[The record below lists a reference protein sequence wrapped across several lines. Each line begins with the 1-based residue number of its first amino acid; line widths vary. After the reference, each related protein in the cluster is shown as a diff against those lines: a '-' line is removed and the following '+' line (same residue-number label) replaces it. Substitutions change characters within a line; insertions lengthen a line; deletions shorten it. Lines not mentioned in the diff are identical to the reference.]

1 MKRNFKRTL
10 SLILAVLMVVAV
22 VPFSGMAAECDHD
35 FSGTVIV
42 GEGEHARLC
51 TKCKTVLGYK
61 DAEGN
66 DVVGYQACYSN
77 KVESGCGS
85 RTCDVC
91 KQTFAG
97 GHNFNQKFETEETRV
112 KEAVNC
118 DAYVR
123 YYKSCTCSAVSNKA
137 EDIFVST
144 TNKGTIHDFTARIM
158 EPEYVAKEKC
168 GEDLY
173 YYFACSR
180 CKISAEGFEVN
191 PNTYADEE
199 TTVQHNFVIP
209 TTPSQNA
216 IKSKATCTSPAVLYM
231 ECDREGCGAT
241 AKGIDETK
249 TYTLG
254 QKLDHE
260 FVTFDG
266 VDFKGLT
273 EAQREAFMKKFE
285 INPVTCS
292 VRALYTK
299 FCKNCEAPEVV
310 GFGEEGFNP
319 DSTNKDIIADKYD
332 EDGKKIVNGNA
343 FYYGVELNHGKQKIT
358 KEEKAA
364 TCTTDGNTAE
374 WTCEYC
380 KQVIVESEARPKLG
394 HDLVNGTLVQ
404 EYTAPTCVKNGQLG
418 KVKCARCSA
427 IVEVNAKGEYE
438 TTKENIASF
447 NVLKLDHINN
457 EGDDS
462 ICDRCGAI
470 LEASDTC
477 TCICHGEGFMYFIG
491 WILKWF
497 WSLTGT
503 NPYCKCGIAHYAV
516 D

>member
-22 VPFSGMAAECDHD
+22 VPFSGMAVECDHD

-180 CKISAEGFEVN
+180 CKVSAEGFEVN

-199 TTVQHNFVIP
+199 TTVQHVYEKLNVEDFA
-209 TTPSQNA
+209 TEDA
-216 IKSKATCTSPAVLYM
+216 FAEFLKATMKTEKTCTSPAVFYKVCKLCGDYSNAN
-231 ECDREGCGAT
+231 ETYTYGAT
-241 AKGIDETK
+241 AAHEYIDYFT
-249 TYTLG
+249 
-254 QKLDHE
+254 
-260 FVTFDG
+260 DG
-266 VDFKGLT
+266 KADEKYL
-273 EAQREAFMKKFE
+273 
-285 INPVTCS
+285 INPATCS
-292 VRALYTK
+292 IAPMYSMY
-299 FCKNCEAPEVV
+299 CKHCGEPAVKGDFDDNNNVITTVDIKNDKGEVV
-310 GFGEEGFNP
+310 Y
-319 DSTNKDIIADKYD
+319 KQ
-332 EDGKKIVNGNA
+332 NA
-343 FYYGVELNHGKQKIT
+343 FYFGDALNHSELKVT
-358 KEEKAA
+358 KEAKAA
-364 TCTTDGNTAE
+364 TCTAAGNTE
-374 WTCEYC
+374 EKTCKYC
-380 KQVIVESEARPKLG
+380 GTVMVESKELPKLG
-394 HDLVNGTLVQ
+394 HQLDSTLIQ
-404 EYTAPTCVKNGQLG
+404 EYIAPTCVQNGQLG
-418 KVKCARCSA
+418 KVKCVREGCGT
-427 IVEVNAKGEYE
+427 ILEVNAKGEFE
-438 TTKENIASF
+438 TTKDNLASF
-447 NVLKLDHINN
+447 DVTKKGHIDENS
-457 EGDDS
+457 DLV
-462 ICDRCGAI
+462 CDRPECLSM
-470 LEASDTC
+470 LEPSDTC
-477 TCICHGEGFMYFIG
+477 TCLCHGEGFMYFIG
-491 WILKWF
+491 WILKWI
-497 WSLTGT
+497 WSLMGT
-503 NPYCKCGIAHYAV
+503 NPYCQCGVAHYAV